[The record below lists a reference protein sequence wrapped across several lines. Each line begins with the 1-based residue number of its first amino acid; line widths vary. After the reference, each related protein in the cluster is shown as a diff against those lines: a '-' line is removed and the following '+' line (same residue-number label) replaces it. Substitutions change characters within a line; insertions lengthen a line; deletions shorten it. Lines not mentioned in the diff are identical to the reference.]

1 MTRHTVK
8 LALMATFFVMLVG
21 LILQSNINRPRIL
34 VLHSYHPGYP
44 WTMMVEEGL
53 HRELDRH
60 SWIQVRHHFM
70 DTKRRSN
77 AEHLRRAGAAARA
90 AIEKI
95 DPDVVIAVDDY
106 AQLLAARHYVN
117 HPDINIV
124 FAGVNGGVQKYGYE
138 GAQNVTGIFERKP
151 VVAIHETVELLM
163 LAAGRKVRDRTTK
176 VALLSDATLSS
187 GLDADHL
194 ARADWAMLNYTGH
207 RRVTDF
213 EAWKAEVRALS
224 ASADFILI
232 AGYRKL
238 KTHPDA
244 DPRDPFV
251 PAAEVMRWT
260 ERHATV
266 PAIGINVYSTGDG
279 AMLSIGPSG
288 YHQGSTAAIMA
299 EKIIEGG
306 IQPRDIPFET
316 SLQYLV
322 SYRASALKRHKF
334 AVPAVFEARARATGN
349 YRD

>member
-8 LALMATFFVMLVG
+8 LALMATFFAMLVG
-21 LILQSNINRPRIL
+21 LVLHSNINRPRIL
-34 VLHSYHPGYP
+34 VLHSYHPEYP

-53 HRELDRH
+53 RRGLDRH
-60 SWIQVRHHFM
+60 SWIQVRHHYM

-90 AIEKI
+90 AIEKT

-117 HPDINIV
+117 HPKIKIV
-124 FAGVNGGVQKYGYE
+124 FAGVNGGVEKYGYE
-138 GAQNVTGIFERKP
+138 GAENVTGIFERKP
-151 VVAIHETVELLM
+151 VVAIRETIELLM
-163 LAAGRKVRDRTTK
+163 RAAGREVGDRTTR

-194 ARADWAMLNYTGH
+194 ARADWAMLNYAGH
-207 RRVTDF
+207 RQVTDF
-213 EAWKAEVRALS
+213 EAWKAEVGALS

-238 KTHPDA
+238 KARLDA
-244 DPRDPFV
+244 GPREV
-251 PAAEVMRWT
+251 SVSAAEVMRWT

-288 YHQGSTAAIMA
+288 YHQGSTAARMA

-306 IQPRDIPFET
+306 IKPRDIPFET
-316 SLQYLV
+316 SRQYLV
-322 SYRASALKRHKF
+322 SYRASSLERHKF
-334 AVPAVFEARARATGN
+334 AVPAVFEAFARATGN
-349 YRD
+349 YHD